1 MNRAKGQKIQ
11 LHAIHFLVLHTQL
24 FGPIPTFKEVVPCTV
39 LMQWTPDWP
48 FLARTTRSLAER
60 NMYLVPPTVTPF
72 IANWSVLEYLTN
84 QVLLACL
91 VFLVAELNWPYF
103 ICGALSRRRISPVQY
118 YFQLSRGHLQQRMDE
133 NFRMQKREI
142 RKADLPARCESKIPR
157 LWIGS
162 L

>member
-11 LHAIHFLVLHTQL
+11 LHAICFLVLHTQL

-91 VFLVAELNWPYF
+91 VFLVAELNWPYL
-103 ICGALSRRRISPVQY
+103 ISGALIRMRGSH
-118 YFQLSRGHLQQRMDE
+118 LSSITFSSAAVTCNREWMRG
-133 NFRMQKREI
+133 
-142 RKADLPARCESKIPR
+142 
-157 LWIGS
+157 
-162 L
+162 

>member
-1 MNRAKGQKIQ
+1 MIRGGGDEPSERFNCMQSAS
-11 LHAIHFLVLHTQL
+11 LCSTQL

-91 VFLVAELNWPYF
+91 VFLVAELNWPYL
-103 ICGALSRRRISPVQY
+103 ICGALIRRTISPV
-118 YFQLSRGHLQQRMDE
+118 
-133 NFRMQKREI
+133 
-142 RKADLPARCESKIPR
+142 
-157 LWIGS
+157 
-162 L
+162 